1 MHEDGIR
8 DPGPPSRGAA
18 SAPATPPTTIIRI
31 ERTLERV
38 SWNRAQLI
46 RRGLESGLE
55 AATVAEPKDPKQDG
69 QVLTRKKAKLKK
81 PRLYKVLLHND
92 DYTPME
98 FVVAVLTH
106 IFHLGEVDAT
116 RIMLHVH
123 NSGVGVAGVFTYEIA
138 ETKMQQVLANAR
150 RQEYPLQC
158 SIEPE

>member
-1 MHEDGIR
+1 MHVNGRR
-8 DPGPPSRGAA
+8 DPDPPTRDAT
-18 SAPATPPTTIIRI
+18 SAPATPPTSIIRI
-31 ERTLERV
+31 PGTLERCLG
-38 SWNRAQLI
+38 NRAQMI
-46 RRGLESGLE
+46 SGGLESAQE
-55 AATVAEPKDPKQDG
+55 ASDVAGPKDPKQDG
-69 QVLTRKKAKLKK
+69 QVLTRKKSKTKK
-81 PRLYKVLLHND
+81 PRMYKVLLHND

-106 IFHLGEVDAT
+106 IFRLGEVDAT

-123 NSGVGVAGVFTYEIA
+123 NSGVGIAGVFTHEIA